1 WKRVAFGL
9 SNAPASFQR
18 LMHFELGDLPF
29 VRIYLDDVL
38 VFSPDEETH
47 LGHLRIIFERLRSAN
62 LTLAPD
68 KCDFGQPEV
77 EYLGHVFDE
86 VGMKPARSKV
96 SAITT
101 WPVPETTMEL
111 RSFLGLA
118 GYYRK
123 FIDNYSA
130 RERPLRELLAACKA
144 LDGKDDVGRVQE
156 LWSDDHEATFVDLKM
171 ALARLPYLM
180 YPDFGRQFQIFTDA
194 SDYAVGGV
202 LEQDGRP
209 LGYFSRSLTGAQLN
223 WPTYEKEAYA
233 LLKTLDFF
241 HHFIIGYP
249 LEVVMVTD
257 HRPLTWLRKAT
268 SPKVTRW
275 LLALQAYRFTVRYRE
290 GTKHVNAD
298 ALSRIRPVTLKKEGV
313 PDVEM
318 LSAEQLGCGT
328 EQGRLIEPRRLSA
341 MLENGESGGSVRL
354 TSPIVCILSV
364 APRWTKEELRN
375 VQQAD
380 PTLSLVFERRLD
392 PAPLA
397 RNELIGPELMPYKKI
412 WGQLDVVDGVLVRL
426 VRPLPDDK
434 PRLVPVV
441 PQAIRS
447 EVLLQ
452 FHDDDGHFG
461 KERVGQKLTS
471 LCYWPGMLTA
481 VADYICECRRCKE
494 AKKKVVPPMD
504 LVTIPVGRPWHTVA
518 IDFLSLS
525 TPVGSFSKLLVVVD
539 YFTKFAED

>member
-38 VFSPDEETH
+38 VFSPDEKTH
-47 LGHLRIIFERLRSAN
+47 LEHLRVIFERLRSAN

-130 RERPLRELLAACKA
+130 RERPLRELLAACKGM
-144 LDGKDDVGRVQE
+144 DGKDDVGRVQE
-156 LWSDDHEATFVDLKM
+156 LWSDDHEATFMDLKT

-209 LGYFSRSLTGAQLN
+209 VGYFSRSLTGAQLN

-249 LEVVMVTD
+249 LEV
-257 HRPLTWLRKAT
+257 
-268 SPKVTRW
+268 
-275 LLALQAYRFTVRYRE
+275 
-290 GTKHVNAD
+290 
-298 ALSRIRPVTLKKEGV
+298 
-313 PDVEM
+313 
-318 LSAEQLGCGT
+318 
-328 EQGRLIEPRRLSA
+328 
-341 MLENGESGGSVRL
+341 
-354 TSPIVCILSV
+354 
-364 APRWTKEELRN
+364 
-375 VQQAD
+375 
-380 PTLSLVFERRLD
+380 
-392 PAPLA
+392 
-397 RNELIGPELMPYKKI
+397 
-412 WGQLDVVDGVLVRL
+412 
-426 VRPLPDDK
+426 
-434 PRLVPVV
+434 
-441 PQAIRS
+441 
-447 EVLLQ
+447 
-452 FHDDDGHFG
+452 
-461 KERVGQKLTS
+461 
-471 LCYWPGMLTA
+471 
-481 VADYICECRRCKE
+481 
-494 AKKKVVPPMD
+494 
-504 LVTIPVGRPWHTVA
+504 
-518 IDFLSLS
+518 
-525 TPVGSFSKLLVVVD
+525 
-539 YFTKFAED
+539 